1 MANIIAI
8 QESLAN
14 LPEQI
19 RDAGQEFLE
28 AKNET
33 EKAKLKYEVAMS
45 VATLKSQETN
55 ATRQKAEATIAT
67 VEEKGELLKSQLE
80 EARKENILNYLEN
93 QFVAVRKIASL
104 EEKVTY

>member
-1 MANIIAI
+1 MADILKL

-19 RDAGQEFLE
+19 RDAAQEFLE
-28 AKNET
+28 AKNKA

-45 VATLKSQETN
+45 VATLKSQEVN
-55 ATRQKAEATIAT
+55 ATRQKASAIVATQ
-67 VEEKGELLKSQLE
+67 EEKSEFLRAQLE
-80 EARKENILNYLEN
+80 EAKKENTVKYLEN

-104 EEKVTY
+104 EEKITY